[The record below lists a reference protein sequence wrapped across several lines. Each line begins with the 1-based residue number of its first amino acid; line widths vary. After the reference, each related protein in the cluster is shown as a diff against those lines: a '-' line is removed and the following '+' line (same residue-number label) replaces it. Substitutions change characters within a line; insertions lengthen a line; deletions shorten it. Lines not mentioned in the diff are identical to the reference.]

1 MTLLECDAMQRSEWN
16 FDNTADH
23 DETDAPEPKS
33 PDALVDQFG
42 IRSALLMLC
51 ILSFITAMWLALR

>member
-1 MTLLECDAMQRSEWN
+1 MQRSEWD